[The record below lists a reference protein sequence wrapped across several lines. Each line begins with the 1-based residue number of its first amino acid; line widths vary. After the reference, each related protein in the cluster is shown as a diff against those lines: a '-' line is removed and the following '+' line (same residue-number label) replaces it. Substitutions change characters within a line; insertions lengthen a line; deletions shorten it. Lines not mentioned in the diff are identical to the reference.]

1 MLVVV
6 LYVQFVGEN
15 AVTSLLGLTNGRFLH
30 FGVAIHRKTSYVLC
44 RTDIS
49 WGKHFAH
56 YVLMENNPSAS
67 AGEIVVSS
75 LPLSNQGVN
84 QGVNQDLALPRTRNL
99 CNFAALALAS
109 FGS

>member
-1 MLVVV
+1 M
-6 LYVQFVGEN
+6 QFVGEN

-75 LPLSNQGVN
+75 YPCPIRASIKTLPCLE
-84 QGVNQDLALPRTRNL
+84 LATSATSLL
-99 CNFAALALAS
+99 LLWHLLAADAVPHCPL
-109 FGS
+109 

>member
-1 MLVVV
+1 M
-6 LYVQFVGEN
+6 QFVGEN

-49 WGKHFAH
+49 WGKHFSH

-75 LPLSNQGVN
+75 YPVPRSN